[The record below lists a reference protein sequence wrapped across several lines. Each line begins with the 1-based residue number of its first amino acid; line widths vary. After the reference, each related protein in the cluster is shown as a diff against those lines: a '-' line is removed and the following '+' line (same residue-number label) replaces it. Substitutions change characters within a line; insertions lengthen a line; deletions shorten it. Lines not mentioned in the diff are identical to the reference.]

1 MKIVKPEV
9 KLIWV
14 TPNPAQVIEM
24 GARVCY
30 KSEDKYDPNR
40 TSEFLERIVKQNH
53 HESVVEHAAACFD
66 IITDRGVL
74 AEITRHRLA
83 SFSVESTRY
92 CNYTKDRHGNEISI
106 VEPPGLSV
114 PEQLIWMNAMEAA
127 ETAYFQLIRAK
138 VPPQIARSV
147 LPTCLKT
154 EIRMTANFREWLHI
168 INLRTAKGAHPQIRE
183 IALQIQVALQKEC
196 PEIFGSPQSST

>member
-1 MKIVKPEV
+1 V
-9 KLIWV
+9 KLVWI

-30 KSEDKYDPNR
+30 KSEGKYDPSRTAEFINR
-40 TSEFLERIVKQNH
+40 VVHQRH
-53 HESVVEHAAACFD
+53 HESVVEHASACFD

-92 CNYTKDRHGNEISI
+92 VNYEKKGGMAVI
-106 VEPPGLSV
+106 EPPGLSV

-127 ETAYFQLIRAK
+127 ETAYVQLIRAR
-138 VPPQIARSV
+138 VTPQIARSV

-168 INLRTAKGAHPQIRE
+168 INLRTAPAAHPQIQE
-183 IALQIQVALQKEC
+183 IAFQIKAALQKEC
-196 PEIFGSPQSST
+196 PEIFGSPQSS

>member
-1 MKIVKPEV
+1 MEIIKPSV
-9 KLIWV
+9 KLVWI

-30 KSEDKYDPNR
+30 KSEGKYDPSRTAEFINR
-40 TSEFLERIVKQNH
+40 VVHQRH
-53 HESVVEHAAACFD
+53 HESVVEHASACFD

-92 CNYTKDRHGNEISI
+92 VNYEKKGGMAVI
-106 VEPPGLSV
+106 EPPGLSV

-127 ETAYFQLIRAK
+127 ETAYVQLIRAR
-138 VPPQIARSV
+138 VTPQIARSV

-168 INLRTAKGAHPQIRE
+168 INLRTAPAAHPQIQE
-183 IALQIQVALQKEC
+183 IAFQIKAALQKEC
-196 PEIFGSPQSST
+196 PEIFGSPQSS